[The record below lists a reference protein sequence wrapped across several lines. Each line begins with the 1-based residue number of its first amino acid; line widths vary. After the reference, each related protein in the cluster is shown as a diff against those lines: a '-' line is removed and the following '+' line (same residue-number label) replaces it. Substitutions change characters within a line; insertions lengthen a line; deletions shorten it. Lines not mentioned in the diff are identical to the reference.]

1 MHRQKYLD
9 DLLCLN
15 CAQMFNANINH
26 EQQLRNDENVR
37 EKFSYKVHRFF
48 QRVLDVKTGLRDEKR
63 FSPLARLAKSL
74 PVLPR
79 VPRTKPKWGTSLP
92 LMLSFMY
99 LQLCS
104 SNFGTSFNL
113 FISTATFSIE
123 LGFTSGFT
131 RLRWRFLWIDVLN
144 LKVPRLWSV
153 ERCMKST
160 KKKGRRSSWHHRHSF
175 EHFLSKQIL
184 IESKAIAF
192 MTETCPNPS

>member
-26 EQQLRNDENVR
+26 QQQQLRNDENVR

-63 FSPLARLAKSL
+63 FSPLARLATSL

-113 FISTATFSIE
+113 FISTATF
-123 LGFTSGFT
+123 FYRT
-131 RLRWRFLWIDVLN
+131 RLYEWFYKTPVKVLMN
-144 LKVPRLWSV
+144 RCSKFKTSEAV
-153 ERCMKST
+153 ECREM
-160 KKKGRRSSWHHRHSF
+160 H
-175 EHFLSKQIL
+175 E
-184 IESKAIAF
+184 
-192 MTETCPNPS
+192 